1 MVTPSHPSR
10 PVPHAFSLVE
20 LLAVI
25 AVLGFLASLL
35 LPALQRAQTR
45 GGATV
50 CLQQVRQLQTA
61 WILYTGD
68 HLGTLPVNTASLTS
82 GVWRSA
88 HASWTG
94 PSNAR
99 DDADDTH
106 LRQGSLMPYLGSTGP
121 ALFRCP
127 ADRSRSEGSRSRRSR
142 SYALNGNLAGRTN
155 ERQSVIWVDHAIPNP
170 SSLMTF
176 IDEHPESIDDGHFLV
191 WAEPDE
197 RWVNLPA
204 DRHGGLG
211 IWALA
216 DGHAEQIRWR
226 HPKSWSGRT
235 DYWKP
240 ATAGDDRSDLRRL
253 QRRILPW
260 TDSEEEP

>member
-1 MVTPSHPSR
+1 MVTVTPNFR
-10 PVPHAFSLVE
+10 RFRQAFSLVE
-20 LLAVI
+20 LLVVL
-25 AVLGFLASLL
+25 AVLGLLASLL
-35 LPALQRAQTR
+35 LPALHRAQAR

-50 CLQQVRQLQTA
+50 CLQQVRQLQIA
-61 WILYTGD
+61 WLLYTGD
-68 HLGTLPVNTASLTS
+68 HLGTLPLNDAQPTG
-82 GVWRSA
+82 GVWRSTPS
-88 HASWTG
+88 SWSG

-99 DDADDTH
+99 VDASDDT
-106 LRQGSLMPYLGSTGP
+106 LRQGTLMAYLGTGGS
-121 ALFRCP
+121 AVFRCP
-127 ADRSRSEGSRSRRSR
+127 ADRSSTERPRTRRSR

-155 ERQSVIWVDHAIPNP
+155 ERQSVIWVDHAIPTPAN
-170 SSLMTF
+170 LLTF

-191 WAEPDE
+191 WSEPDE

-216 DGHAEQIRWR
+216 DGHAEHTRWR

-235 DYWKP
+235 DYWKS
-240 ATAGDDRSDLRRL
+240 ASAGDDRSDLRRL

-260 TDSEEEP
+260 TDPEEEP